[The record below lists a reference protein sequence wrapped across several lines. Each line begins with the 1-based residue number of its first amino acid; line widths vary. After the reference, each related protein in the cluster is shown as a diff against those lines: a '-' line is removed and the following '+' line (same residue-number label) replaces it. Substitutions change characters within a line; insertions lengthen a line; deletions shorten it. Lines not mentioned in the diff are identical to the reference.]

1 MANTKRGLQSTP
13 TTGTLDPMSAKAV
26 RSPRRDSR
34 RTELLEAAIQAIS
47 KLGARA
53 VRVEDVAREANV
65 STPLVYYYFESRD
78 QLVAAAFQYANIEVL
93 GVPAVPAVR
102 GDGRDRVTRYLML
115 EIEADEE
122 LSRIWAFWSEMAG
135 AAVFD
140 DTLRGPINEGYRSW
154 SEQIA
159 RLIRIGQDD
168 GSIDPQ
174 LDVETAA
181 DTLACVMDGLGSRW
195 VTGGFSNERAQE
207 LAVGAIEREL
217 GPRPQRPRA
226 VT

>member
-1 MANTKRGLQSTP
+1 
-13 TTGTLDPMSAKAV
+13 MSAKAV

-34 RTELLEAAIQAIS
+34 RTELLEATIRAIA

-78 QLVAAAFQYANIEVL
+78 DLVAAAFQYANLEVL
-93 GVPAVPAVR
+93 GVPNVPPGP
-102 GDGRDRVTRYLML
+102 GDGRERVTAYLLL

-140 DTLRGPINEGYRSW
+140 ESLREPINDGYRAW
-154 SEQIA
+154 SAEIA
-159 RLIRIGQDD
+159 KLIELGQKD

-174 LDVETAA
+174 LDVGTAA

-195 VTGGFSNERAQE
+195 ITGGFTDERAKE
-207 LAVGAIEREL
+207 LAVTSIDREL
-217 GPRPQRPRA
+217 GPRPVKPKA
-226 VT
+226 VS